1 MPEEAQSPTGGA
13 VRQLNAVIIGAGFG
27 GLYALHLLRGLGLKV
42 RVYDDADSVGG
53 TWAWNRYPG
62 ARVDFPGGPYYC
74 YTFSHELVRDWDWP
88 ETQPDQPA
96 VLAYLNHV
104 ADRFDLRRD
113 IELRARVTGA
123 RYDEHAQRWQLDIAT
138 GERVSAQFLICATGA
153 LSAANRPA
161 IPGLERFAGECY
173 HTGLWPQ
180 QPVDFAGK
188 RVGIIGTGSSGVQV
202 IPVIARSAGHLTVF
216 QRTPQY
222 AIPARNRPLDAAFK
236 QQTRAHWPQLR
247 ATMLETLAGT
257 PFPSPTRSALDDSPA
272 QREAL
277 YEEHW
282 QRGGL
287 SIAFGTY
294 GDLLSNAESNATLCE
309 FVREK
314 IRRTVRDPDTA
325 RRLLPDYPI
334 GTKRLILDEGYY
346 ETYNRSNVTLVDLRE
361 DPIVEITPRGLRTAR
376 GEHPLDMLILAT
388 GFDAIT
394 GALLRLNPCGQGG
407 RPLAE
412 AWAGRFGTYL
422 GLAVHGFPNLFMIH
436 GPESP
441 SVLYNMPL
449 GAERQAEWIR
459 DCIADLRE
467 RGLGSIEA
475 AAGVDL
481 EWGKTVADIADQTL
495 FPRTDSWYTGANIPG
510 KHRQFPVHLD
520 APQYFATL
528 QQVAAAGYRGFG
540 LEPLR

>member
-1 MPEEAQSPTGGA
+1 MSESTP
-13 VRQLNAVIIGAGFG
+13 RQLDAVVIGAGFG
-27 GLYALHLLRGLGLKV
+27 GLYALHLLRQLGLRV
-42 RVYDDADSVGG
+42 RVFDDASSVGG

-74 YTFSHELVRDWDWP
+74 YTFSQELVDEWDWP

-113 IELRARVTGA
+113 ISLSTRVTGA
-123 RYDEHAQRWQLDIAT
+123 RYDEAAQCWEIELAG
-138 GERVSAQFLICATGA
+138 GERVSAQFLVCATGA
-153 LSAANRPA
+153 LSAANRPN
-161 IPGLERFAGECY
+161 IPGLDRFGGECY

-180 QPVDFAGK
+180 QPVSFAGK
-188 RVGIIGTGSSGVQV
+188 RVGVIGTGSSGIQA
-202 IPVIARSAGHLTVF
+202 IPVIAREAAHLNVF

-236 QQTRAHWPQLR
+236 RQTREQWPQLR

-257 PFPSPTRSALDDSPA
+257 PFPSPTRSALDDTPE
-272 QREAL
+272 QRTAA
-277 YEEHW
+277 YEQHW

-287 SIAFGTY
+287 GIAFGTY
-294 GDLLSNAESNATLCE
+294 GDLLSNAAANETLCE
-309 FVREK
+309 FVRGK
-314 IRRTVRDPDTA
+314 IRQTVRDPALA
-325 RRLLPDYPI
+325 RRLLPSYPI

-346 ETYNRSNVTLVDLRE
+346 ETFNRANVALVDLRE
-361 DPIVEITPRGLRTAR
+361 DPIVEITPHGVRTER
-376 GEHPLDMLILAT
+376 GEHPLDMLVLAT

-394 GALLRLNPCGQGG
+394 GALLRLNPRGRGG
-407 RPLAE
+407 RPLSD
-412 AWAGRFGTYL
+412 AWAGRFSTYL
-422 GLAVHGFPNLFMIH
+422 GLAMRGFPNLFMIH

-449 GAERQAEWIR
+449 GAERQAQWIR
-459 DCIADLRE
+459 DCIADLR
-467 RGLGSIEA
+467 RDRLGAIEA
-475 AAGVDL
+475 APGVEAD
-481 EWGKTVADIADQTL
+481 WGRTVAEIANQTL

-528 QQVAAAGYRGFG
+528 QQVAAAGYQGFM
-540 LEPLR
+540 LEPSTDSPG

>member
-1 MPEEAQSPTGGA
+1 MSEPAH
-13 VRQLNAVIIGAGFG
+13 RQLDAVVIGAGFG
-27 GLYALHLLRGLGLKV
+27 GMYALHLLRELGLRV
-42 RVYDDADSVGG
+42 RVFDDASSVGG

-74 YTFSHELVRDWDWP
+74 YTFSQELVDEWDWP

-96 VLAYLNHV
+96 VLAYLNYV

-113 IELRARVTGA
+113 ISLNTRVTAA
-123 RYDEHAQRWQLDIAT
+123 RYDEAAQCWEVDLAT
-138 GERVSAQFLICATGA
+138 GERVSAQFLVCATGA
-153 LSAANRPA
+153 LSAANRPN
-161 IPGLERFAGECY
+161 IPGLDRFAGECY

-180 QPVDFAGK
+180 QPVRFAGK
-188 RVGIIGTGSSGVQV
+188 RVGVIGTGSSGVQA
-202 IPVIARSAGHLTVF
+202 IPVIAREAAHLSVF

-236 QQTRAHWPQLR
+236 RQTREQWPQLR

-272 QREAL
+272 QRTAA

-294 GDLLSNAESNATLCE
+294 GDLLSNAEANETLCE
-309 FVREK
+309 FVRDR
-314 IRRTVRDPDTA
+314 IRHTVRDPALA
-325 RRLLPDYPI
+325 RRLLPSYPV
-334 GTKRLILDEGYY
+334 GTKRLILDEEYF
-346 ETYNRSNVTLVDLRE
+346 ETYNRDNVSLVDLRE
-361 DPIVEITPRGLRTAR
+361 DPIVEITPRGVRTEG
-376 GEHPLDMLILAT
+376 GEHPLDMLVLAT

-394 GALLRLNPCGQGG
+394 GSLLRLNPRGRGG
-407 RPLAE
+407 RPLSDT
-412 AWAGRFGTYL
+412 WSGRFSTYL
-422 GLAVHGFPNLFMIH
+422 GLAVRGFPNLFMIH

-459 DCIADLRE
+459 DCIADLR
-467 RGLGSIEA
+467 RDRVGAIEA
-475 AAGVDL
+475 APGVEAD
-481 EWGKTVADIADQTL
+481 WGRTVAEIADQTL
-495 FPRTDSWYTGANIPG
+495 FPRTESWYTGANIPG

-520 APQYFATL
+520 APAYFGRL
-528 QQVAAAGYRGFG
+528 REVAAAGYSGFE
-540 LEPLR
+540 LEPLAR